1 MIASARHSFGKSIER
16 IPGSDGEIKIKGILS
31 CLDSLE
37 NAVNRMIDNASVTGK
52 YDENVNIWENDIQG
66 LCSMI
71 QDYITQYTY
80 YEMINMEYLQKE
92 LEQQQVQTQ
101 QKSVLIIR

>member
-1 MIASARHSFGKSIER
+1 
-16 IPGSDGEIKIKGILS
+16 
-31 CLDSLE
+31 
-37 NAVNRMIDNASVTGK
+37 MIDNASVTGR

-80 YEMINMEYLQKE
+80 YEMINMEQLQKE
-92 LEQQQVQTQ
+92 LEQQVKKLEQDMENLL
-101 QKSVLIIR
+101 K